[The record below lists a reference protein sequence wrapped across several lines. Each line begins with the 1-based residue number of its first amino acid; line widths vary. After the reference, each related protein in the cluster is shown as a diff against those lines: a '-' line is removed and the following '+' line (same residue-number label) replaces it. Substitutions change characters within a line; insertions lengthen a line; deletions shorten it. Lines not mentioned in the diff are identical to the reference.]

1 VGLCILV
8 AEVTCGGRPLFL
20 AVAAPYSSVIDSRRV
35 QVKPPTHLADT
46 TERWRA
52 RCLTRCSGR
61 RLSKRHEKLQRLP
74 LPKPSPSASSGRI
87 PNPTKLPLKHS
98 PTPVSTG
105 TPTLPPRTTS
115 HASFV
120 TQTLANGRNTTTL
133 MSSTTIDAGK
143 RVHGLSRGVGFLR
156 WIRTLT

>member
-8 AEVTCGGRPLFL
+8 AEVTCGGRPVIPGRRRALF
-20 AVAAPYSSVIDSRRV
+20 VRDRQPTRPS
-35 QVKPPTHLADT
+35 PTPTHLTDT

-98 PTPVSTG
+98 LTPVSTG

-143 RVHGLSRGVGFLR
+143 RVHGLSRGAGFLR